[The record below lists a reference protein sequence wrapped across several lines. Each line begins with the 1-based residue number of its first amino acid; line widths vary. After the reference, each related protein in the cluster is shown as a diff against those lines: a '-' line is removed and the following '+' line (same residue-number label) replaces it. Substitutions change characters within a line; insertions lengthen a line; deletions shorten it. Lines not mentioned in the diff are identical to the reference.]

1 MKKIALIYGGLGQN
15 GYLLTKFL
23 RSKKY
28 KIYAV
33 IRTHKKSRKF
43 KNVTYLKLNFSNYK
57 NVLNLIKKINPDEIY
72 NFLGPSDKKSFKNN
86 PQYYFKKD
94 FILNLYTLEACRFLN
109 IKTKIFY
116 SSSSEVFGNFKRR
129 VSEKSKRIIVNEYA
143 LTKNM
148 SELLIE
154 FYRINFKINACY
166 GVLFNHDS
174 TYRKNKFLYKTILN
188 FFEKKKFNKP
198 ILIKNINDIKY
209 RSNAEEFVKIFWK
222 ILQKRE
228 LNDYLISANKP
239 ISVKNLIKKISLK
252 YNVNLIWKK
261 DRKKIKI
268 FNKNKLIIEGIDKDN
283 QYNLRPNLEKLKKN
297 LDINFKKINLF

>member
-116 SSSSEVFGNFKRR
+116 SSSSEVFGNFKRKLPKLA
-129 VSEKSKRIIVNEYA
+129 VSICEQ
-143 LTKNM
+143 
-148 SELLIE
+148 
-154 FYRINFKINACY
+154 
-166 GVLFNHDS
+166 
-174 TYRKNKFLYKTILN
+174 KFVVSCKFTISCPRL
-188 FFEKKKFNKP
+188 
-198 ILIKNINDIKY
+198 
-209 RSNAEEFVKIFWK
+209 
-222 ILQKRE
+222 
-228 LNDYLISANKP
+228 
-239 ISVKNLIKKISLK
+239 
-252 YNVNLIWKK
+252 
-261 DRKKIKI
+261 
-268 FNKNKLIIEGIDKDN
+268 
-283 QYNLRPNLEKLKKN
+283 
-297 LDINFKKINLF
+297 